1 MALIFDTP
9 AGLLGREGTQLGP
22 TPSVL
27 VDQARINIFADATLD
42 HQWIHVDTERAADG
56 PFGATIAH
64 GFLTVSLAAYFLS
77 KLVEVHGL
85 RMGVNV
91 GVDRLRFLS
100 PVKVGSRLSA
110 TGEIIKVEQIRDAIQ
125 STVRITITAEG
136 SEKPACVL
144 DKISRYYPA

>member
-1 MALIFDTP
+1 MLVFDTP
-9 AGLLGREGTQLGP
+9 ADLLGKEGTKLGP

-27 VDQARINIFADATLD
+27 VDQSRIDAFANATLD
-42 HQWIHVDTERAADG
+42 HQWIHVDPARAAEG

-64 GFLTVSLAAYFLS
+64 GFLTVSLAAFFLS
-77 KLVEVHGL
+77 KLVEVRGM

-100 PVKVGSRLSA
+100 PVVVGAQLSA
-110 TGEIIKVEQIRDAIQ
+110 LGEIIKVEPIKDAIQ
-125 STVRITITAEG
+125 STVRITISAEG
-136 SEKPACVL
+136 AEKPACVL